1 MSVTGMGLVWWS
13 AAAVTP
19 SKPTA
24 AHPAVAA
31 SPSATP
37 SPVEHVSRAKRPI
50 HPASPYTAQQL
61 ELASAT
67 DIPVRALVAYQHA
80 AAAERKARP
89 SCHIEWQFIAA
100 FGRIETNHGRLNGS
114 AIGSDGVDR
123 PAVYG
128 PNLDGSEP
136 GVIGSLNDSS
146 GVPVRA
152 AGPLQFIPAT
162 WQQWGHG
169 DVQNI
174 DAAAT
179 AAGSYLCADGHTLS
193 NDDDRRNAALS
204 YNHTDWYADD
214 VMAIYHDYE
223 NSQPANSFPVTPGGD
238 GSQAA
243 PAISAGVSAAPVSV
257 APMANPV
264 PVSSAPAPSSQ
275 PPASSSA
282 PPPPPPASSSTA
294 SLPLPT
300 KR

>member
-1 MSVTGMGLVWWS
+1 MGVTGMGLVWWS
-13 AAAVTP
+13 AAAMTP

-24 AHPAVAA
+24 AHLPAVA
-31 SPSATP
+31 SPTAKSST
-37 SPVEHVSRAKRPI
+37 VEHVSRDKRTI

-67 DIPVRALVAYQHA
+67 DIPVRVLVAYQRA
-80 AAAERKARP
+80 AGAEQKTSP
-89 SCHIEWQFIAA
+89 SCQIEWQFIAA

-114 AIGSDGVDR
+114 AIGTDGLDR

-146 GVPVRA
+146 GAPVRA
-152 AGPLQFIPAT
+152 AGPLQFIPST
-162 WQQWGHG
+162 WQRWGRG

-174 DAAAT
+174 DAAAL
-179 AAGSYLCADGHTLS
+179 AAGRYLCADGHTLN

-243 PAISAGVSAAPVSV
+243 PAISAGVSAGPVSAAPVV
-257 APMANPV
+257 NPG
-264 PVSSAPAPSSQ
+264 PASSAPAP
-275 PPASSSA
+275 PAASSSA
-282 PPPPPPASSSTA
+282 PPPSPAPASSSPT
-294 SLPLPT
+294 SPLPLPT